1 VAVNFVSKIDESGTA
16 RKSAHS
22 VDVSHLIESASQATV
37 FHEAWW
43 LHAATGGRYEEVVV
57 RNGDQIVGWLPFV
70 TIKRMGLTFLTA
82 PPLTHVLGPVVD
94 AGAGKPQTQ
103 LKQRLSVVQGLVEQ
117 LPRFDSFKQVLPAA
131 SAVGLAFQ
139 YQGFEVRQQFNFE
152 IECRGDTKQ
161 LWDAMHFKTRQHIRR
176 AGEKLSLTTLADP
189 EDFVR
194 FYNANLRQRGIEPF
208 RQLETFPA
216 AFRAS
221 QTKNSGEI
229 ICARWPD
236 GRAAAM
242 VFLLWSKNR
251 MYYLLSTRS
260 IDSNDNGSISFLIWS
275 AMQRAHSLGLKFDL
289 DGVSTAGT
297 ARFLLGFGGQV
308 QIRTIVERATLI
320 YRAMRFAKRTL
331 VGGDADRTIPF
342 A

>member
-1 VAVNFVSKIDESGTA
+1 MQLVSEIDESGTP
-16 RKSAHS
+16 RKSGHS
-22 VDVSHLIESASQATV
+22 VDVSLLIESASEATV

-57 RNGDQIVGWLPFV
+57 RNGDQMVGWLPFV
-70 TIKRMGLTFLTA
+70 TTKRMGLTFLTA
-82 PPLTHVLGPVVD
+82 PPLTHALGPVVD

-103 LKQRLSVVQGLVEQ
+103 LMQRLSIVRALVEQ

-131 SAVGLAFQ
+131 SADGLAFQ

-152 IECRGDTKQ
+152 IECRSDTKQ

-189 EDFVR
+189 EEFVR
-194 FYNANLRQRGIEPF
+194 FYNANLRQQGVQPF
-208 RQLETFPA
+208 RQLEIFPA
-216 AFRAS
+216 VFRAS
-221 QTKNSGEI
+221 QAKNCGEV

-242 VFLLWSKNR
+242 VFLLWSKHR

-260 IDSNDNGSISFLIWS
+260 VDPNDNGSISFLIWS

-289 DGVSTAGT
+289 DGVSTAGI

-308 QIRTIVERATLI
+308 QIRTIVERTTLT
-320 YRAMRFAKRTL
+320 YRALRLAKRTL
-331 VGGDADRTIPF
+331 LGGDADQTIPF